1 MSEYRTR
8 HMNQPNLAD
17 LSSATLITSSLPEGL
32 VNSLRN
38 TPQNTTYHAEG
49 SVFEHMVM
57 VLDEVR
63 KLPQF
68 FDLDERQKKVLTWA
82 ALLHDIGKIK
92 VTRKKLLDWSAKGH
106 EAAGVPMAF
115 PYLLNQSTLTPDE
128 KLDILSLVRLHYLPM
143 QMFYNMAELEDYKL
157 LATRIDLRL
166 LGYFSWS
173 DLHGRICRNQRE
185 VALLIKR
192 FVEEVVPAVEEELG
206 TSVQIQSAY
215 RKAGYQKKNALWA
228 AVKGNNAVLLEK
240 LIKSDAS
247 AGTSQPAF
255 TAVLPVGIGLT
266 QGRSLKEM
274 FPAHLP
280 FQHELPATA
289 EDSDH
294 IRSNHLRTSRH
305 FISVFGKAGKQLLVE
320 GPWHNRAYYRELNDF
335 VRTCGGAIHRIQV
348 GEKGQKMD
356 VGIPD
361 NPLKPERARKE
372 AIPYLPHP
380 WESHKLE
387 WMELD

>member
-1 MSEYRTR
+1 MSGFRTR
-8 HMNQPNLAD
+8 RMNQLNLAD
-17 LSSATLITSSLPEGL
+17 LSSSNLIINSLPKGL
-32 VNSLRN
+32 VASLRN

-68 FDLDERQKKVLTWA
+68 FELDDRQKKVLTWA

-92 VTRKKLLDWSAKGH
+92 VTKKKLYDWSAKGH

-115 PYLLNQSTLTPDE
+115 PFLLNQSSLSLDE
-128 KLDILSLVRLHYLPM
+128 KQDVLSLVRLHYLPM
-143 QMFYNMAELEDYKL
+143 QMFYNKAELDDYKL

-192 FVEEVVPAVEEELG
+192 FVEEVVPAVEEGLG
-206 TSVQIQSAY
+206 TSDQIQTAY
-215 RKAGYQKKNALWA
+215 RQAGFQKKNALWA

-240 LIKSDAS
+240 LIQSDPS

-266 QGRSLKEM
+266 QDRSLKEM

-280 FQHELPATA
+280 FQHELPASA

-294 IRSNHLRTSRH
+294 FRSNHLRTSKH

-320 GPWHNRAYYRELNDF
+320 GPWQHRAYYQELNDF
-335 VRTCGGAIHRIQV
+335 IRTCGGAIHRIQV
-348 GEKGQKMD
+348 GERGQEMD
-356 VGIPD
+356 IEIPRKA
-361 NPLKPERARKE
+361 LKPERAKRD
-372 AIPYLPHP
+372 AVSYLPHP